1 MRKTRVAGVIFAG
14 LIVMACGPR
23 AVQTAQTSN
32 AASPTRSQLS
42 GATASPTPTQDGI
55 TALVVCAGGPGPKMR
70 VVAGALVYEV
80 TDPLHPRL
88 VCRSAN
94 TALHLLDG
102 NAIAYT
108 AVIDGHVVIVRRDLT
123 TGAESR
129 VAQLRVEPQP
139 YYYGGGGWTWDGALE
154 VYATA
159 GAPRADGRSL
169 VSVHLWSSG
178 ADHVLFTIDA
188 GPGGLEGRWSP
199 RGIVAFS
206 PDRTYL
212 AISDFPFAIYGQNV
226 RVFTVADQLQ
236 KFVTAMSSFGGTWV
250 DNDSFIW
257 AAAAGSAAASLM
269 QWTPGG
275 GAKLLRSEI
284 WWAPASS
291 PDGRWAAGTLVS
303 DWANP
308 RVVIA
313 PVGGGAALTTGSG
326 SSPIFVSPTVVWYA
340 EEGPDTS
347 GNYQCLE
354 PCSHP
359 TVPDGNVRAFDV
371 VNGTDRVVSFR
382 AGEAPKTPEGY
393 TSCCFT
399 NG

>member
-1 MRKTRVAGVIFAG
+1 MGMTRGAGVLFVG

-23 AVQTAQTSN
+23 AVPTAQTST

-42 GATASPTPTQDGI
+42 SPTPTSTPPQDGI
-55 TALVVCAGGPGPKMR
+55 TALVTCVGGPGATMR
-70 VVAGALVYEV
+70 VVAGAFVYEV

-88 VCRSAN
+88 LCRSAN

-108 AVIDGHVVIVRRDLT
+108 AVVDGHVVIVRRDLT

-154 VYATA
+154 VFATA
-159 GAPRADGRSL
+159 GAPRADGRWL

-188 GPGGLEGRWSP
+188 GPGGLESRWSP

-212 AISDFPFAIYGQNV
+212 AISDFPFAIYGENV
-226 RVFTVADQLQ
+226 RVFSVADQVQ
-236 KFVTAMSSFGGTWV
+236 KYLTAMSSFGGTWV
-250 DNDSFIW
+250 GNDSFIW

-269 QWTPGG
+269 QWTPSG

-284 WWAPASS
+284 WWGPVSS
-291 PDGRWAAGTLVS
+291 SDGRRAAATLVT

-313 PVGGGAALTTGSG
+313 PVGGGAALTTGPG

-347 GNYQCLE
+347 GNYQCVE

-359 TVPDGNVRAFDV
+359 TVPDGTVRAFDV
-371 VNGTDRVVSFR
+371 VSGTDRLVTFR
-382 AGEAPKTPEGY
+382 VGEAPRTPEGY
-393 TSCCFT
+393 TMCCLT